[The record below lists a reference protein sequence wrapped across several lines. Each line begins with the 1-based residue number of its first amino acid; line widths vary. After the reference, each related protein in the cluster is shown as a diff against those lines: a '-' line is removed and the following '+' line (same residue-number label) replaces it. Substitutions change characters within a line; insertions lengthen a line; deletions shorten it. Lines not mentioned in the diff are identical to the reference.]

1 MCTLMTLV
9 TYGLQS
15 MPWVLIS
22 INILILG
29 SWVVTVVQVKFFKSV
44 VMYWWNLISSSILL

>member
-1 MCTLMTLV
+1 MCALMTLV

-29 SWVVTVVQVKFFKSV
+29 AWVVTVVRINFFKSV
-44 VMYWWNLISSSILL
+44 VMYWWNLMRVSILL